1 MKRDWTPVAIFLALT
16 FGLGFA
22 AKSCMDHLAEAPRK
36 AREEITIAVRDA
48 SAAVK
53 EIFQLQPQVFVQE
66 TLIQG
71 QSAPVAE
78 LAVLEQDFPLHF
90 EWTHQ
95 WLGSTKQIQ
104 VSATWR
110 AKAGFDLMKPFRVD
124 INPETRA
131 VSADLPAAE
140 VLSVELQGDLKWKGE
155 SGWWNRLSETDR
167 EGVLRDFKKRAREKI
182 ESSDL
187 ANRAQAEAGRRLQD
201 LLDEQEG
208 RKPFEFRFR
217 HSDVRGSMGQPGPL
231 DTPATN

>member
-1 MKRDWTPVAIFLALT
+1 MKRDWTPVAVFLALT

-36 AREEITIAVRDA
+36 AREEITLAVRDA

-78 LAVLEQDFPLHF
+78 LAVLEQDFPLRF

-95 WLGSTKQIQ
+95 WLGSSKQIR

-110 AKAGFDLMKPFRVD
+110 AKAGFDLMKPFRLD
-124 INPETRA
+124 IDPETRA

-140 VLSVELQGDLKWKGE
+140 ILSVEQQGDLKWEGE
-155 SGWWNRLSETDR
+155 SGWWNRLSEADR

-187 ANRAQAEAGRRLQD
+187 AGRAQAEAGRRLQD
-201 LLDEQEG
+201 LLDRQEG

-217 HSDVRGSMGQPGPL
+217 IPHAPEAPRQ
-231 DTPATN
+231 ATSPRNVPTN

>member
-1 MKRDWTPVAIFLALT
+1 MKRDWTPVAVFLALT

-95 WLGSTKQIQ
+95 WLGSTKQIK

-110 AKAGFDLMKPFRVD
+110 AKAGFDLMKPFRLD
-124 INPETRA
+124 IDPETRA

-140 VLSVELQGDLKWKGE
+140 ILSVEQQGDLKWQGE
-155 SGWWNRLSETDR
+155 SGWWNRLSEADR

-182 ESSDL
+182 ETSDL
-187 ANRAQAEAGRRLQD
+187 AGRAQAEAGRRLQD
-201 LLDEQEG
+201 LLDRQEG

-217 HSDVRGSMGQPGPL
+217 HPDARGSTDLPVPP
-231 DTPATN
+231 DPPSTN